1 MNKLWEKNFEVNAE
15 IERFTVGRDR
25 EMDLFLAKYDVLGS
39 MAHITMLESINLLG
53 KDELPLLL
61 EELKNIY
68 ATAERGEF
76 VIEDGVEDVHS
87 QVELMLTRK
96 LGDIGKKIHS
106 GRSRND
112 QVLLDLKLF
121 TRHEL
126 MEVAD
131 QVKVLF
137 DELIAKSNQY
147 RDILMPGYTHLQI
160 AMPSSF
166 GLWFG
171 AYAESLCDDML
182 FLQAAYKMTNRN
194 PLGSAAG
201 YGSSFPLNRSMT
213 TTLLGFD
220 SMDYNVVY
228 AQMGRGKMERNVG
241 FALATIAGTLAKLAF
256 DACLFNSQNFSF
268 VRLPKECTTGSSI
281 MPHKKN
287 PDVFELI
294 RAKCNKLQALPQQV
308 TLVINNLPTGY
319 FRDLQIIKE
328 VFLPAFGELKDC
340 LQMAAYIINKIEVN
354 EHILDNPMYDPMF
367 SVEEVNRLTAKGMP
381 FRDAY
386 KQVGLNIEAGTFKAD
401 KKIHHTHEGSIGNLC
416 NDRIQELMN
425 SVLEGFKFENATNAE
440 NKLLQQH
447 G

>member
-1 MNKLWEKNFEVNAE
+1 MSNKLWEKNFEINKE

-25 EMDLFLAKYDVLGS
+25 EMDMYLARYDVLGS
-39 MAHITMLESINLLG
+39 MAHITMLQSIGLLE
-53 KDELPLLL
+53 KDEPEQLLA
-61 EELKNIY
+61 ELKNIY
-68 ATAERGEF
+68 VVCERGEF

-112 QVLLDLKLF
+112 QVLVDLKLF
-121 TRHEL
+121 IRNEIKEIAML
-126 MEVAD
+126 
-131 QVKVLF
+131 VKDLF
-137 DELIAKSNQY
+137 DELIEKSD
-147 RDILMPGYTHLQI
+147 RFKHVLMPGYTHLQV

-171 AYAESLCDDML
+171 AYAESLVDDMT
-182 FLQAAYKMTNRN
+182 FLQAAWRMTNRN

-201 YGSSFPLNRSMT
+201 YGSSFALNRTMT
-213 TTLLGFD
+213 TELLGFD

-228 AQMGRGKMERNVG
+228 AQMGRGKTERNVG
-241 FALATIAGTLAKLAF
+241 FAMATIAGTLAKLAF
-256 DACLFNSQNFSF
+256 DACMFNSQNFAF
-268 VRLPKECTTGSSI
+268 VKLPKECTTGSSI

-294 RAKCNKLQALPQQV
+294 RAKSNKLQSMPQQV
-308 TLVINNLPTGY
+308 MLIMNNLPSGY

-340 LQMAAYIINKIEVN
+340 LAMTAYIINRMEVN
-354 EHILDNPMYDPMF
+354 EHILDDKRYDLMF
-367 SVEEVNRLTAKGMP
+367 SVEEVNRLAAEGMP

-386 KQVGLNIEAGTFKAD
+386 KKVGLDIENGDFVPCKNIN
-401 KKIHHTHEGSIGNLC
+401 HTHEGSIGNLC
-416 NDRIQELMN
+416 NDRIKALMDEC
-425 SVLEGFKFENATNAE
+425 LAGFTFKRVEQAE
-440 NKLLQQH
+440 RDLLS
-447 G
+447 

>member
-1 MNKLWEKNFEVNAE
+1 MKLWEKNFEINKE

-25 EMDLFLAKYDVLGS
+25 EMDLYLAKYDVLGS
-39 MAHITMLESINLLG
+39 MAHITMLESIGLLE
-53 KDELPLLL
+53 KDELQPLL
-61 EELKNIY
+61 EELKKIY
-68 ATAERGEF
+68 HLADKGEF

-87 QVELMLTRK
+87 QVEMMLTEK
-96 LGDIGKKIHS
+96 LGDLGKKIHS

-112 QVLLDLKLF
+112 QVLVDLKLF

-126 MEVAD
+126 KDIADEV
-131 QVKVLF
+131 KILF
-137 DELIAKSNQY
+137 DELIQKSNRY
-147 RDILMPGYTHLQI
+147 KEVLMPGYTHLQV

-171 AYAESLCDDML
+171 AYAESLADDML
-182 FLQAAYKMTNRN
+182 FLQAAYRMTNRN

-201 YGSSFPLNRSMT
+201 YGSSFPLNRTMT
-213 TTLLGFD
+213 TELLGFD
-220 SMDYNVVY
+220 SMDFNVVY

-241 FALATIAGTLAKLAF
+241 FAIATIAGTLAKMAF
-256 DACLFNSQNFSF
+256 DACMFNSQNFSF
-268 VRLPKECTTGSSI
+268 VKLPKECTTGSSI

-294 RAKCNKLQALPQQV
+294 RAKSNKLQSLPQQI
-308 TLVINNLPTGY
+308 TLIMNNLPVGY

-367 SVEEVNRLTAKGMP
+367 SVEEVNRLAAAGMP

-386 KQVGLNIEAGTFKAD
+386 KKVGLDIEAGKFVPNKN
-401 KKIHHTHEGSIGNLC
+401 IHHTHEGSIGNLM
-416 NDRIQELMN
+416 NEEIVKLME
-425 SVLEGFKFENATNAE
+425 STIEGFNFNRMIDAE
-440 NKLLQQH
+440 NSLLCKE
-447 G
+447 

>member
-1 MNKLWEKNFEVNAE
+1 MNKLWEKNFEVNSE

-25 EMDLFLAKYDVLGS
+25 EMDLYLAAYDVLGS
-39 MAHITMLESINLLG
+39 MAHITMLEHIGLL
-53 KDELPLLL
+53 KTDELHQLLA
-61 EELKNIY
+61 ELKRIY
-68 ATAERGEF
+68 DVCQRGEF
-76 VIEDGVEDVHS
+76 KIEDDVEDVHS

-96 LGDIGKKIHS
+96 LGDMGKKIHS

-112 QVLLDLKLF
+112 QVLVDLKLF
-121 TRHEL
+121 TRHQL

-131 QVKVLF
+131 GVKMLF
-137 DELIAKSNQY
+137 DELQAKSEQY
-147 RDILMPGYTHLQI
+147 KDVLMPGYTHLQV

-171 AYAESLCDDML
+171 AYAESLADDML

-201 YGSSFPLNRSMT
+201 YGSSFPLDRQMT
-213 TTLLGFD
+213 TDLLGFD

-228 AQMGRGKMERNVG
+228 AQMGRGKTERNVG
-241 FALATIAGTLAKLAF
+241 FAMATIAGTLAKMAF

-268 VRLPKECTTGSSI
+268 VKLPKECTTGSSI

-294 RAKCNKLQALPQQV
+294 RAKCNKIQALPQQV
-308 TLVINNLPTGY
+308 TLIMNNLPVGY

-328 VFLPAFGELKDC
+328 VFLPAFDELKDC
-340 LQMAAYIINKIEVN
+340 LQMAAYIVNKIEVRKD
-354 EHILDNPMYDPMF
+354 ILDNPMYDPMF
-367 SVEEVNRLTAKGMP
+367 SVEEVNRLAAAGMP

-386 KQVGLNIEAGTFKAD
+386 RKVGLDIEAGTFTPD
-401 KKIHHTHEGSIGNLC
+401 KHIHHTHEGSIGNLC
-416 NDRIQELMN
+416 NDKIAALMQR
-425 SVLEGFKFENATNAE
+425 VLDGFGFERVVKAEKALLDNA
-440 NKLLQQH
+440 
-447 G
+447 

>member
-1 MNKLWEKNFEVNAE
+1 MKLWEKNFEINKE

-25 EMDLFLAKYDVLGS
+25 EMDLYLAKYDVLGS
-39 MAHITMLESINLLG
+39 MAHITMLESIG
-53 KDELPLLL
+53 LL
-61 EELKNIY
+61 EKEELTALLAELRNIY
-68 ATAERGEF
+68 HLAERGEF
-76 VIEDGVEDVHS
+76 VIEDDVEDVHS
-87 QVELMLTRK
+87 QVEMLLTRK
-96 LGDIGKKIHS
+96 LGDMGKKIHS

-112 QVLLDLKLF
+112 QVLVDLKLF

-126 MEVAD
+126 KEIADEV
-131 QVKVLF
+131 KILF
-137 DELIAKSNQY
+137 DELIQKSNQY
-147 RDILMPGYTHLQI
+147 KDVLMPGYTHLQI

-171 AYAESLCDDML
+171 AYAESLTDDML

-201 YGSSFPLNRSMT
+201 YGSSFPLNRTMT
-213 TTLLGFD
+213 TELLGFD

-241 FALATIAGTLAKLAF
+241 FAIATIAGTIAKMAF

-268 VRLPKECTTGSSI
+268 VKLPKECTTGSSI

-294 RAKCNKLQALPQQV
+294 RAKCNKLQSLPQQV
-308 TLVINNLPTGY
+308 TLIMNNLPVGY

-367 SVEEVNRLTAKGMP
+367 SVEEVNRLAANGMP

-386 KQVGLNIEAGTFKAD
+386 KKVGLDIEAGNFKASHD
-401 KKIHHTHEGSIGNLC
+401 IHHTHEGSIGNLC
-416 NDRIQELMN
+416 NDKIEALMRET
-425 SVLEGFKFENATNAE
+425 LDGFNFQRMTAAE
-440 NKLLQQH
+440 QALLSEE
-447 G
+447 

>member
-1 MNKLWEKNFEVNAE
+1 MSNKLWEKNFEVNKE

-25 EMDLFLAKYDVLGS
+25 EMDLYLAKYDVLGS
-39 MAHITMLESINLLG
+39 MAHITMLESIGLLG
-53 KDELPLLL
+53 SDELQPLLT
-61 EELKNIY
+61 ELKAIY
-68 ATAERGEF
+68 HTCEKGEF

-96 LGDIGKKIHS
+96 LGDMGKKIHS

-112 QVLLDLKLF
+112 QVLVDLKLF

-126 MEVAD
+126 IDVVEG
-131 QVKVLF
+131 VKVLF
-137 DELIAKSNQY
+137 DELIQKSNQY
-147 RDILMPGYTHLQI
+147 KDVLMPGYTHLQI

-171 AYAESLCDDML
+171 AYAESLADDML
-182 FLQAAYKMTNRN
+182 FLLAAYRMTNRN

-201 YGSSFPLNRSMT
+201 YGSSFPLNRTMT
-213 TTLLGFD
+213 TQLLGFD

-228 AQMGRGKMERNVG
+228 AQMGRGKMERNVA
-241 FALATIAGTLAKLAF
+241 FAMATVAGTLAKMAY
-256 DACLFNSQNFSF
+256 DACLFNCQNFQF
-268 VRLPKECTTGSSI
+268 VKLPKECTTGSSI

-294 RAKCNKLQALPQQV
+294 RAKSNKLQSLPQQIM
-308 TLVINNLPTGY
+308 LIMNNLPVGY

-328 VFLPAFGELKDC
+328 VFLPAFDELKDC
-340 LQMAAYIINKIEVN
+340 LQMAAYIINKMAVN

-367 SVEEVNRLTAKGMP
+367 SVEEVNRLAANGMP

-386 KQVGLNIEAGTFKAD
+386 KQVGLEIESGQFHAD
-401 KKIHHTHEGSIGNLC
+401 KNIHHTHEGSMGNLC
-416 NDRIQELMN
+416 NDKIEALMN
-425 SVLEGFKFENATNAE
+425 QTIAEFGFDRVRKAE
-440 NKLLQQH
+440 AQLLK
-447 G
+447 